1 MARVLLLMG
10 GISREREVSL
20 KSGTAIGGALRELG
34 HEVVELDVREDFL
47 ERLVEVAGKV
57 DVAFISLHGRGGE
70 DGSVQGALELAGLP
84 YTGSGIM
91 ASAMAIS
98 KAMSKTIFRVEG
110 IPVAED
116 VVISRPELKGNG
128 LKRTAEGIG
137 RDLGFPCIVKPDRE
151 GSTVGASI
159 ARNLDDLTRG
169 LAEAFEL
176 DELVLVEEYIE
187 GREFTVTI
195 LGNEELVLPVLEVR
209 SSIGFYDYRSKYT
222 KGMTEYLVP
231 APIDERLAADMQDM
245 SLRAHRSL
253 HCEGISRADFMLD
266 GEEKVYCLE
275 VNTLPGMTEFSLV
288 PKAAAAMGLSF
299 AAVVEKILASAR
311 LKMT

>member
-1 MARVLLLMG
+1 MARVLLLLG
-10 GISREREVSL
+10 GTSREREVSL
-20 KSGTAIGGALRELG
+20 KSGAATGKALRELG
-34 HEVVELDVREDFL
+34 HEVTELDVREDFL
-47 ERLVEVAGKV
+47 ASLVEVAGEV

-91 ASAMAIS
+91 ASAVAIS

-116 VVISRPELKGNG
+116 VAISRNELAGNG
-128 LKRTAEGIG
+128 LERITQGIG

-159 ARNLDDLTRG
+159 ARNLDDLARG
-169 LAEAFEL
+169 LQEAFEL

-187 GREFTVTI
+187 GREFTVGI
-195 LGNEELVLPVLEVR
+195 LGNEELALPVLEVR
-209 SSIGFYDYRSKYT
+209 SSIGFYDYQSKYT

-231 APIDERLAADMQDM
+231 APIDERLASTMQDL

-253 HCEGISRADFMLD
+253 HCEGISRVDFMLD
-266 GEEKVYCLE
+266 AEENIYCLE
-275 VNTLPGMTEFSLV
+275 VNTLPGMTELSLI